1 MPDETVINVQFNKP
15 DLDAKVP
22 DTELQEIEDALML
35 PSSTTCRRMA
45 RELRKWRGDKNPDAA

>member
-1 MPDETVINVQFNKP
+1 MPDDTIINIQLDKP
-15 DLDAKVP
+15 DLDVP
-22 DTELQEIEDALML
+22 VSDTALQEIEDALLL